1 LIRYTDGVRAY
12 GLALVAAL
20 GMGSVVAATEIPEA
34 QIILDVFESARPGWV
49 PEAAPVR
56 LAVFEDGR
64 LFVGGTSELQ
74 AGQLDKRELG
84 ELDKR
89 VSLVRKQAPA
99 SNVTF
104 GPGETRYR
112 LRLGKDHPQEI
123 LASGDPAQAPAALQA
138 LARLVSDLA
147 AFEHPSLRPWRAAAC
162 LATAIEQA
170 LPGGCRTWTL
180 AVPLS
185 ELHSART
192 IPTDQLSGWPLG
204 AIAASACGP
213 NGHRYAVTFHPLLP
227 GER

>member
-1 LIRYTDGVRAY
+1 LIRHTEGVRAY
-12 GLALVAAL
+12 GLALVVTL
-20 GMGSVVAATEIPEA
+20 GVGGVMDATEIPEA

-56 LAVFEDGR
+56 FALFEDGR
-64 LFVGGTSELQ
+64 LFVGGTSDVQ

-89 VSLVRKQAPA
+89 VSLVRKQSP
-99 SNVTF
+99 SSSVSF

-123 LASGDPAQAPAALQA
+123 LASGDPAQAPAALQP
-138 LARLVSDLA
+138 LARLISDLS
-147 AFEHPSLRPWRAAAC
+147 AFEHPSLRPWRASAC
-162 LATAIEQA
+162 LVTAIEQA
-170 LPGGCRTWTL
+170 LPGGCRAWTV
-180 AVPLS
+180 AVPLA
-185 ELHSART
+185 ELHAART

-213 NGHRYAVTFHPLLP
+213 NGRRYAVTFHPLLP